1 MVTATLDAEPD
12 DTAVRFTLTVENDGD
27 EPVTLSFRNGQRAEF
42 LAQRENETVWQWS
55 KGQMF
60 VQMLGSE
67 TLEPGETV
75 SYEGVWENPES
86 GAYDCRG
93 EVVAED
99 QSIAAETTV
108 SV

>member
-27 EPVTLSFRNGQRAEF
+27 DPLELSFRDGQRVEF
-42 LAQRENETVWQWS
+42 LAESESETVWQWS
-55 KGQMF
+55 EGRMF
-60 VQMLGSE
+60 MQMLGSE
-67 TLEPGETV
+67 TLQPGETV

-86 GAYDCRG
+86 GTYDCRG
-93 EVVAED
+93 EVVAEGHG
-99 QSIAAETTV
+99 ITAETTV